1 MLNQDREVAVLT
13 PPAGKDRIVSAV
25 KSRHGPGLAIEA
37 RAGRPSKSWLYRY
50 YIAGKQQKMTLGS
63 YPAMSLAEA
72 RVAHKEAVAL
82 VQRGIDPRMQK
93 A

>member
-50 YIAGKQQKMTLGS
+50 YIAGKQQK
-63 YPAMSLAEA
+63 
-72 RVAHKEAVAL
+72 
-82 VQRGIDPRMQK
+82 
-93 A
+93 